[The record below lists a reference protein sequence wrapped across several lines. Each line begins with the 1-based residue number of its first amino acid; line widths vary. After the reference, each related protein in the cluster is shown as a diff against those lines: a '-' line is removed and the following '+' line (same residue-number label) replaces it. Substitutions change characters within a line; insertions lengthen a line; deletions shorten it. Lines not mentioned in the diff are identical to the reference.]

1 MPRVRKDND
10 ARYANAVAFEQFK
23 DTTTQDIADA
33 LTTKLDNTTDTLTG
47 DLTVTGQINSPSIH
61 LSGADSLSFEDG
73 NHWITFNDGTGNFN
87 VRVGHYDNA
96 GGIEETTEAGYVFH
110 ESWSQSSGT
119 WTFKVSDISTTAGQL
134 NGTDW
139 SWREQLAINQNE
151 VSLSYQGSTKLS
163 STATGV
169 TVTGDVAAST
179 VLLGP
184 NSSSKYLQ
192 IGGDAGV
199 DSATTAGV
207 VTTNG
212 NLHIDSATAN
222 DIYMNWY
229 GGDKVH
235 IGNGSAGYG
244 GLQAG
249 QVDCTS
255 LISSGAVSAT
265 TYNGYAISSSATA
278 NTIALRQANGYL
290 FAAYYNSTGTFSTTG
305 AATGMARFTGTN
317 GSDTYGRSYTAA
329 AAGLLIGQSG
339 GMSDI
344 RTDLVVGGSYR
355 DHGVFGTY
363 VSTKTQ
369 HIWSMGVAYR
379 SSPAGTDFGNLYG
392 AAYKHTNNATGGAM
406 AGGHMMVWC
415 QNGVGTAAIG
425 TNIWTSGNVTAYSDI
440 RVKTNI
446 EVIPNALDKIDQLG
460 GYTFDRTDIAYDED
474 GEPTVPIRQTGV
486 IAQEVLEVLPE
497 AVVGDEDHYSVAYG
511 NMVGLLIEGI
521 KELRAE
527 VEELKRPWYK
537 KLLGVR

>member
-23 DTTTQDIADA
+23 DTTTQDIAAA

-61 LSGADSLSFEDG
+61 LTAGDSISFEDG
-73 NHWITFNDGTGNFN
+73 KHWITYNDGAGNFN
-87 VRVGHYDNA
+87 LRVGHYDNV
-96 GGIEETTEAGYVFH
+96 GGVEETTEDGYVFH
-110 ESWSQSSGT
+110 EEWSQSAGT
-119 WTFKVSDISTTAGQL
+119 WTFNVSDISTTAGQL

-139 SWREQLAINQNE
+139 SWIEQLAINQNE
-151 VSLSYQGSTKLS
+151 VSLRYQGSTKLQ

-169 TVTGDVAAST
+169 TVTGSVTATDFIGTLNGSDGVQKHWAQSHPTSYYNVVNWIGNTWYITNNHGSPVRVGVADLAYDANAAGGFAAST
-179 VLLGP
+179 VESISTLAVR
-184 NSSSKYLQ
+184 N
-192 IGGDAGV
+192 
-199 DSATTAGV
+199 
-207 VTTNG
+207 
-212 NLHIDSATAN
+212 
-222 DIYMNWY
+222 
-229 GGDKVH
+229 
-235 IGNGSAGYG
+235 
-244 GLQAG
+244 
-249 QVDCTS
+249 TS
-255 LISSGAVSAT
+255 
-265 TYNGYAISSSATA
+265 
-278 NTIALRQANGYL
+278 GYL
-290 FAAYYNSTGTFSTTG
+290 HATYFNGTGTFATTG

-317 GSDTYGRSYTAA
+317 GTDTYGRSYTAA

-344 RTDLVVGGSYR
+344 RTDLVVGTAYR

-363 VSTKTQ
+363 ASTKTQ
-369 HIWSMGVAYR
+369 HIWSMGVGYR

-392 AAYKHTNNATGGAM
+392 AAYKHTNNTTGGAM

-415 QNGVGTAAIG
+415 QNGGGTAALG
-425 TNIWTSGNVTAYSDI
+425 TNIWTSGNVIAYSDI